1 MKITMNLNR
10 LIDIYPSWMIS
21 GIFTDL
27 QVHNVPWKD
36 KDISADLNIA
46 YYGQHSGDKII
57 SPFVEKFLSS
67 DGSLNNESRA
77 KIASAIYMV
86 CGENWRKLWDTTIQE
101 YDLLDNTNAYISETT
116 TTEQNTDTTD
126 NGTNKGTVTHA
137 ITGNDTTTDSGT
149 VNHSITGNDTTT
161 DSGTVGRGTT
171 GTDTT
176 TETGTIDH
184 GTTGTDTTKETGTV
198 STEGTTGT
206 DRTVNNDIYGFNSS
220 DPSNADK
227 QTGNDK
233 TTASQTET
241 RNLSN
246 TVEHGTT
253 ETETRNLSNAV
264 KHGTTET
271 ETRDLSNKVEHNTTD
286 LETRDLSNKI
296 EHNTLDTETRD
307 LSDSRTGNEKV
318 NGTITHETHRH
329 GNIGVT
335 TSQQMLQ
342 EERDLW
348 QWYFYEY
355 VFKDIDRFLTI
366 SVY

>member
-1 MKITMNLNR
+1 MNLNK
-10 LIDIYPSWMIS
+10 LIDIYPSWMVS

-27 QVHNVPWKD
+27 QAHDVPWKD
-36 KDISADLNIA
+36 KNISADLNVA
-46 YYGQHSGDKII
+46 YYGQYSGDKII
-57 SPFVEKFLSS
+57 SPFVEKFLSN
-67 DGSLNNESRA
+67 DGTLGNESRE
-77 KIASAIYMV
+77 KIASAIYAV
-86 CGENWRKLWDTTIQE
+86 CGENWLKLWNTTIQE

-126 NGTNKGTVTHA
+126 KGTNTGTVKHA

-149 VNHSITGNDTTT
+149 VDHSITGNDTTT

-171 GTDTT
+171 GKDTNT
-176 TETGTIDH
+176 
-184 GTTGTDTTKETGTV
+184 ETGTV

-246 TVEHGTT
+246 AVE
-253 ETETRNLSNAV
+253 
-264 KHGTTET
+264 HGTTET

-286 LETRDLSNKI
+286 LETRDLSNKV

-307 LSDSRTGNEKV
+307 LSDSRTGNEKT
-318 NGTITHETHRH
+318 NGTVTHEMHRH

-335 TSQQMLQ
+335 TSQQMLN
-342 EERDLW
+342 EERELW

-355 VFKDIDRFLTI
+355 VFKDLDRFLTI